1 MLLNA
6 VLPSALLLYTIYQIP
21 LEAWTLAKLA
31 LWSVLAG
38 IIFLATGWLFVLDAA
53 ERKKARDIVRRK
65 LKK

>member
-1 MLLNA
+1 
-6 VLPSALLLYTIYQIP
+6 
-21 LEAWTLAKLA
+21 